1 MKKLAT
7 VVAATA
13 VTLMAAAAAVPAT
26 VAGAVGPP
34 SVAWVS
40 HAAILYPA
48 GGTNCARPG
57 YNSIQSAIDNT
68 ASGATIHVCAGVP
81 YVEQLQITQPV
92 TIVGAGEAT
101 TTIALPASPVNST
114 TACDAAITAAYAAP
128 QDEISICGVGAVSI
142 SGLTV
147 DAQWASGTNIG
158 NLFGILVGGAS
169 DLTATKVAV
178 DGGGAFPANGDQSGS
193 FLGQSSIQVGMF
205 GLSGSYG
212 VGTATLNKDSVTNYQ
227 KDGITVDGA
236 GSSAVIEHTSV
247 TSTPTAAVAQNGI
260 QIGDGALGV
269 ITSSTVSGN
278 ECNEPVGCGAN
289 AYQAAGLLF
298 YNAAPGT
305 RVTGSTI
312 SDNDYG
318 LGYVS
323 GAASEAASATTTI
336 SGDHFTGNRYEGVWL
351 DQGMATL
358 SGDSIAANPLTD
370 PVAVGI
376 MVYQYGGQSYASQAT
391 ASHMNISGESVA
403 VDVNTD
409 GGTPGS
415 APGDDLPGTFTITHS
430 SEVGNTL
437 PTGDT
442 SPNFLIVALHDIY

>member
-13 VTLMAAAAAVPAT
+13 VTLMAAVAAMPAT

-101 TTIALPASPVNST
+101 TTIALPSSPANST
-114 TACDAAITAAYAAP
+114 TACDAAVTTAYGAP
-128 QDEISICGVGAVSI
+128 QDEISICGAGAVSI

-147 DAQWASGTNIG
+147 QPQWAAGTCND
-158 NLFGILVGGAS
+158 NLYGILVGGES
-169 DLTATKVAV
+169 HLTATKVAL
-178 DGGGAFPANGDQSGS
+178 DGGGAFPANGCQG
-193 FLGQSSIQVGMF
+193 GVAIQVGMA
-205 GLSGSYG
+205 GLSGTYG

-227 KDGITVDGA
+227 KNGITVDGA

-247 TSTPTAAVAQNGI
+247 TTAPNATTAQNGI
-260 QIGDGALGV
+260 QVSSGAKGV
-269 ITSSTVSGN
+269 ISNSTVSGD
-278 ECNEPVGCGAN
+278 ECNLPTVCGIN
-289 AYQAAGLLF
+289 ATWAGGVLF
-298 YNAAPGT
+298 YDSGPGSSL
-305 RVTGSTI
+305 TGSTV
-312 SDNDYG
+312 SNSDYG
-318 LGYVS
+318 FYYVS
-323 GAASEAASATTTI
+323 GAANEAASAPTTVTAN
-336 SGDHFTGNRYEGVWL
+336 HFTGDRYAGITL
-351 DQGMATL
+351 DQGTATL
-358 SGDSIAANPLTD
+358 SHDTVTASLVADPGDIG
-370 PVAVGI
+370 VI
-376 MVYQYGGQSYASQAT
+376 VYQYGGQSYASQAT

-437 PTGDT
+437 PTTDT